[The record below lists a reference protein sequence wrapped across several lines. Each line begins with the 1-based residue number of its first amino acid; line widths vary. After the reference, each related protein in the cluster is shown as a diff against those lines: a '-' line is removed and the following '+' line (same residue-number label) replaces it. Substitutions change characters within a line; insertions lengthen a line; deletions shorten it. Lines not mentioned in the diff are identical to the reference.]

1 MKKIYL
7 TIISIAVIFSLVIAF
22 NLLKN
27 NNTTL
32 SVSKSTEL
40 TQDENGNFALH
51 VSSQSFAIDP
61 VDIKIYLDNNIAV
74 NEEFYVGTQ
83 HSYKSYR
90 FSLSKG
96 QHSIKI
102 ESEKGDAIL
111 EKTFDIIDKHS
122 GIVEYWYYPET
133 HYSPTPKHFTFNFGE
148 DKPLIID

>member
-111 EKTFDIIDKHS
+111 EKTFDIIDTF
-122 GIVEYWYYPET
+122 G
-133 HYSPTPKHFTFNFGE
+133 FTADVDLYFM
-148 DKPLIID
+148 IDFKDIMHNYN